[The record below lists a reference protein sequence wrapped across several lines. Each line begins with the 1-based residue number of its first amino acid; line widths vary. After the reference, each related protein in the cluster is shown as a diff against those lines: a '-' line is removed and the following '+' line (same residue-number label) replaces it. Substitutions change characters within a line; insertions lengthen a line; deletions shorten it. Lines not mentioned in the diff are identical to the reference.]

1 MVIET
6 KFSGISFCM
15 AAISAKSCFV
25 ALSKSAGATYV
36 PSRTALDV
44 GVLAVYP
51 KVWNMAPLHMRA
63 YPASV

>member
-15 AAISAKSCFV
+15 AAISEKSCFV
-25 ALSKSAGATYV
+25 ALSESAGATYV
-36 PSRTALDV
+36 PSRTALDA

-51 KVWNMAPLHMRA
+51 KVWNRAPLHMG
-63 YPASV
+63 ASPVSV